1 MARRLDEHAQTS
13 LTDEQQLSTAATAH
27 ARQVVATAANTQL
40 EPSAQLHHAT
50 NKTAV
55 HHNLADQVQDN
66 TAADDNASNTM
77 HALADKPPAQHKLGS
92 QITLALQRGKGTQ
105 ATQQASSAA
114 TQALPADGAM
124 QILPR
129 MLPDS
134 TEAPVNLYLQD
145 GIQAIASP
153 ASHTCN
159 VQHSQKVTLPG
170 SKVPCQ
176 PMPGKQQEVQ
186 CSGPSAAAVLQ
197 SRATRAASYRAGIN
211 CAKTPLSPVPSIDRF
226 SSMSSWGASTIPS
239 TAVSRAIDSIL
250 TVASD
255 SMDSCAQ
262 AALPADLPSDEMSAI
277 DASINIQQTQ
287 GKGVP
292 LRQNSKSLVQYS
304 KPATGSVRAM
314 HDSSSSWSNR
324 SNVTR
329 SGDLDSPARIASK
342 ASVSKMQ
349 IKKKVSPKYLPAR
362 ADARSDVTI
371 SVADTQGH
379 APGNKDMPAGNPL

>member
-27 ARQVVATAANTQL
+27 ARQVVDTAANTQL
-40 EPSAQLHHAT
+40 EPSAQVHHDT

-55 HHNLADQVQDN
+55 HHNLAVQVN
-66 TAADDNASNTM
+66 TAADDNASNTV
-77 HALADKPPAQHKLGS
+77 HASADKPPAQHKLGS
-92 QITLALQRGKGTQ
+92 QITLALQRRGKGTQ
-105 ATQQASSAA
+105 AIQQASSAA
-114 TQALPADGAM
+114 TQPLPADGPM

-134 TEAPVNLYLQD
+134 TEAPVNLYPQD

-159 VQHSQKVTLPG
+159 VQHTQKVTLPG

-176 PMPGKQQEVQ
+176 PMPDKEQEVQ
-186 CSGPSAAAVLQ
+186 CSGPSAAAVLK
-197 SRATRAASYRAGIN
+197 SRATRAASYNAGIN
-211 CAKTPLSPVPSIDRF
+211 CAETPLFPVPSIDRF

-262 AALPADLPSDEMSAI
+262 AALPAHLPSDEISAV

-292 LRQNSKSLVQYS
+292 LRQKRKALVQYS
-304 KPATGSVRAM
+304 KPATGGVRAM

-349 IKKKVSPKYLPAR
+349 IMKRVSPKYLPAR
-362 ADARSDVTI
+362 ADARSDVTA
-371 SVADTQGH
+371 SVADTQGQ